1 MIGSPFA
8 RPRHRRR
15 ARRPAR
21 AALGS
26 IAGALLGVMGA
37 TAPAAVPAQSG
48 GVGAPPGDTLA
59 QVLDRGRLLCGVN
72 TGLAGFAQADS
83 LGRWSGFDV
92 DLCRG
97 VAAAVFGDPAKVDFR
112 PVSSSDRFDGLV
124 AGAYDV
130 LSRNTTWTLE
140 RSALHGDFAG
150 TNFYDGQG
158 FMARKGLGLRSAL
171 ELDGR
176 PVCVSRGTTTE
187 RTTEAFFAASGIRY
201 EPVFF
206 DDQRAA
212 GQGYAAG
219 RCEAITTDRAGLA
232 ALRVEFEQPDAHMLL
247 AEVVSKEPLGPVVR
261 ANDHRWA
268 LIVRWT
274 LHCMVAAEEEG
285 LDSANVRGS
294 AGDSSA
300 RTRRITGLE
309 GGIGPML
316 GLAPDWCASVI
327 ESVGNYAE
335 SYERNLGPDTPLGLP
350 RGANALWTN
359 GGLLYAP
366 PF

>member
-1 MIGSPFA
+1 V
-8 RPRHRRR
+8 R
-15 ARRPAR
+15 AILGAITI
-21 AALGS
+21 ALSGT
-26 IAGALLGVMGA
+26 ALLTGP
-37 TAPAAVPAQSG
+37 APALAQAG
-48 GVGAPPGDTLA
+48 GVDAPPGDTLA
-59 QVLDRGRLLCGVN
+59 EVRERGVLRCGVN
-72 TGLAGFAQADS
+72 TGLAGFARADS

-112 PVSSSDRFDGLV
+112 TVTNTDRFDGLV
-124 AGAYDV
+124 AGAFDV

-176 PVCVSRGTTTE
+176 PICVSRGTTTE
-187 RTTEAFFAASGIRY
+187 RTTEAFFEASGIRY
-201 EPVFF
+201 EPVLF
-206 DDQRAA
+206 DDES
-212 GQGYAAG
+212 AAG
-219 RCEAITTDRAGLA
+219 RAYDVGECEAITTDRSGLA
-232 ALRVEFEQPDAHMLL
+232 AMRTGFEEPDAHMLL
-247 AEVVSKEPLGPVVR
+247 AETVSKEPLGPMVR

-285 LDSANVRGS
+285 LDSANVRAS
-294 AGDSSA
+294 AGDQSA
-300 RTRRITGLE
+300 RTRKITGLE

-335 SYERNLGPDTPLGLP
+335 SYERNVGPDTPLGLP